1 MINIEEKVSK
11 AIEID
16 RQMKENKKQLDA
28 IKAEL
33 QAEALQE
40 MENKNLK
47 YVEYFG
53 TEGSCAIAYKE
64 KFEVD
69 NLPALIQSVG
79 EVIEGKY
86 TKEESIKITID
97 SKFKDALIALYKGEF
112 KQHDIVKIL
121 KDLNLYDK
129 DIKFALKKLKGDYFK
144 DKELLVSLGVRG
156 SIEEELDAIRE
167 QKNYELI
174 LKFFDLE
181 NLNIEKVKQSISVE
195 DSLSVGLNYEKI
207 EGQYSSTL

>member
-1 MINIEEKVSK
+1 MINLEQRVSK

-16 RQMKENKKQLDA
+16 KRIKEDKKELDI

-53 TEGSCAIAYKE
+53 TDGSCAIAYKE

-69 NLPALIQSVG
+69 NFPALIDSVG

-86 TKEESIKITID
+86 TKEESVKITVD
-97 SKFKDALIALYKGEF
+97 KKLQEALIALYKGEY
-112 KQHDIVKIL
+112 KQHDITQIL
-121 KDLNLYDK
+121 KDLYLDDK
-129 DIKFALKKLKGDYFK
+129 QIKVALKKLKGDYKK
-144 DKELLVSLGVRG
+144 DKELLESLGVK
-156 SIEEELDAIRE
+156 SDIEEELDAIRE
-167 QKNYELI
+167 QKNYELVE
-174 LKFFDLE
+174 KFFDLRQID
-181 NLNIEKVKQSISVE
+181 IERVKKSISVE
-195 DSLSVGLNYEKI
+195 DSLSVGLNYEK
-207 EGQYSSTL
+207 

>member
-1 MINIEEKVSK
+1 MSNLEQRVSK

-16 RQMKENKKQLDA
+16 KRMKEDKKELDI

-53 TEGSCAIAYKE
+53 TDGSCAIAYKE

-69 NLPALIQSVG
+69 NFPALVDSVG

-86 TKEESIKITID
+86 TKEESVKITVD
-97 SKFKDALIALYKGEF
+97 KKLQEALIALYKGEY
-112 KQHDIVKIL
+112 KQHDITQIL
-121 KDLNLYDK
+121 KDLYLDDK
-129 DIKFALKKLKGDYFK
+129 QIKVALKKLKDDYKK
-144 DKELLVSLGVRG
+144 DKELLESLGVK
-156 SIEEELDAIRE
+156 SDIEEELDAIRE
-167 QKNYELI
+167 QKNYELVE
-174 LKFFDLE
+174 KFFDLRQID
-181 NLNIEKVKQSISVE
+181 IERVKKSISVE
-195 DSLSVGLNYEKI
+195 DSLSVGLNYEK
-207 EGQYSSTL
+207 

>member
-16 RQMKENKKQLDA
+16 RRMKEDKKELDS

-53 TEGSCAIAYKE
+53 TEGSCAITYKE

-69 NLPALIQSVG
+69 NLPALIESVG
-79 EVIEGKY
+79 KVIEGNY
-86 TKEESIKITID
+86 TKEESVKVTVD
-97 SKFKDALIALYKGEF
+97 KKFQDALIALYKGEY
-112 KQHDIVKIL
+112 KQHDIAQIL
-121 KDLNLYDK
+121 KDLYLDDK
-129 DIKFALKKLKGDYFK
+129 QIKVALKKLKGDYKK
-144 DKELLVSLGVRG
+144 DKELLESLGVK
-156 SIEEELDAIRE
+156 SDIEEELDAIRE
-167 QKNYELI
+167 QKNYELVE
-174 LKFFDLE
+174 KFFDLE
-181 NLNIEKVKQSISVE
+181 KLDIEKVKKTISVE
-195 DSLSVGLNYEKI
+195 DNLSVGLNYEK
-207 EGQYSSTL
+207 

>member
-1 MINIEEKVSK
+1 MINIEQKVSK
-11 AIEID
+11 AIKID
-16 RQMKENKKQLDA
+16 RRMKEDKKELDA

-69 NLPALIQSVG
+69 NLPELTRVVG
-79 EVIEGKY
+79 EVIIGKV
-86 TKEESIKITID
+86 TTEEKINIKVD
-97 SKFKDALIALYKGEF
+97 DKFKKALIVLYSGEF
-112 KQHDIVKIL
+112 KQHDITKIL
-121 KDLNLYDK
+121 KDLYLDEK
-129 DIKFALKKLKGDYFK
+129 QIKVALKKLKGDYLK
-144 DKELLVSLGVRG
+144 DKEVLESLGVKND
-156 SIEEELDAIRE
+156 IEEELDAIRE

-174 LKFFDLE
+174 EKFFNLE
-181 NLNIEKVKQSISVE
+181 KIDIERLKRTISVE
-195 DSLSVGLNYEKI
+195 ETLSIGLNYE
-207 EGQYSSTL
+207 